1 MLYHVLSWIIVSFHT
16 MFLSALAIIGLH
28 WASPAYVGCNIV
40 RVQPELTYL
49 LPGPFDSELTHSFV
63 NGTVTQDS
71 ETNDLLLS
79 ARGSPFISFDR
90 EFDALLGDN
99 ASITLVDQRTTH
111 FAGEAGIWIPERN
124 EVWYTTWIND
134 GPTHI
139 EILDLAGYTIRNL
152 TSSRPIQNPNG
163 GFYHDRL
170 MYFTCLR
177 DDSIGWPGG
186 IVSVDPWTGHVE
198 DVLNSY
204 FGLKFDSI
212 DDLAWVS
219 DPSTNDSYLFFTDLP
234 FAPGQNASDSRA
246 PQGLWRFDPQRKSLQ
261 PAISRTD
268 YPVAN
273 GVRFSKDHKTMYI
286 TDFGGDERARA
297 FGLPARIG
305 IPGVYTYDLDDS
317 MMPVNRKVFSVARMQ
332 APDGIRVDDK
342 GRVWTAE
349 GEGVVV
355 RDSGGRA
362 IGIFNSQYFT
372 SDPVNFAIVQFA
384 LAGDKLVILG
394 MDKLWVVGLA
404 EKVVAG

>member
-1 MLYHVLSWIIVSFHT
+1 MFSFVLAV
-16 MFLSALAIIGLH
+16 IGSCCVL
-28 WASPAYVGCNIV
+28 PVRVGCDLV
-40 RVQPELTYL
+40 SVQPELTYL
-49 LPGPFDSELTHSFV
+49 LPSPFDSELTHSFV
-63 NGTVTQDS
+63 NGTITQDA
-71 ETNDLLLS
+71 ETNALLTS
-79 ARGSPFISFDR
+79 ARHSPFISFDK
-90 EFDALLGDN
+90 EFDTLLGEN
-99 ASITLVDQRTTH
+99 TIVTLIDQRTTH
-111 FAGEAGIWIPERN
+111 FAGEAGVWIPERN

-139 EILDLAGYTIRNL
+139 EILNLADYTIRNL
-152 TSSRPIQNPNG
+152 TSSRPIRNPNG

-177 DDSIGWPGG
+177 DDSRGWPGG

-198 DVLNSY
+198 EILNSY

-219 DPSTNDSYLFFTDLP
+219 DPSNNDSYLFFTNLP
-234 FAPGQNASDSRA
+234 FAIGQNASESRA

-273 GVRFSKDHKTMYI
+273 GVRFSRDQKTMYI

-297 FGLPARIG
+297 FGFPARRG
-305 IPGVYTYDLDDS
+305 IPGVYTYDLDDH
-317 MMPVNRKVFSVARMQ
+317 MMPVNRRVFSVARMQ

-355 RDSGGRA
+355 RNAVGKA
-362 IGIFNSQYFT
+362 IGIFNAQHFT

-384 LAGDKLVILG
+384 LAQNKLVILG
-394 MDKLWVVGLA
+394 MDKLWVIEVA
-404 EKVVAG
+404 EKIVAG